1 MHRAA
6 ARIGQD
12 QPARSPLLGRKS
24 ETQAPK
30 FEVPQCSDF
39 VSDGDAPQYTTAGAA
54 DVAQV
59 FGSYYAAHP

>member
-1 MHRAA
+1 
-6 ARIGQD
+6 
-12 QPARSPLLGRKS
+12 LLGRKS